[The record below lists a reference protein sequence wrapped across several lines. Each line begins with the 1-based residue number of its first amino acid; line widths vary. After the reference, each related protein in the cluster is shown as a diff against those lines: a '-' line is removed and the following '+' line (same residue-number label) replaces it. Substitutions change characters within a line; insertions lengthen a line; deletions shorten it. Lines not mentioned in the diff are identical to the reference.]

1 MMEHHNEKVINWKML
16 QEAYNNL
23 NTHVRRAVTATVRT
37 AINLDYHLPLS
48 LVIGWN
54 REKKDLVYLPSQFN
68 WWTTSRKLHA
78 FPHVTWLIS
87 KNFILFY
94 SNQVCCH
101 CTYSIQLYWF
111 NGNVAICKSNVLTLL
126 LLYLNPVCLLLFF
139 PHKQIIMAVG
149 KTN

>member
-54 REKKDLVYLPSQFN
+54 RGKKKTWCIYRVNLTDELHQENFTL
-68 WWTTSRKLHA
+68 SR
-78 FPHVTWLIS
+78 T
-87 KNFILFY
+87 
-94 SNQVCCH
+94 
-101 CTYSIQLYWF
+101 
-111 NGNVAICKSNVLTLL
+111 
-126 LLYLNPVCLLLFF
+126 
-139 PHKQIIMAVG
+139 
-149 KTN
+149 